1 MVASIGGD
9 ACMRGI
15 NKVILLGRATRD
27 TELRTTTSGKPV
39 SNLRLATNRVTRGT
53 DGELTEHPQYHTVI
67 CWDRLAEQTG
77 THVTKGRLV
86 YVEGRLES
94 RSFTDK
100 EGKEREVTE
109 VIAADV
115 QFLDGP
121 NPEGADVPAEERTA
135 DTDFDDLEIPF

>member
-1 MVASIGGD
+1 
-9 ACMRGI
+9 MRGT

-27 TELRTTTSGKPV
+27 TELRSTGNGTSV
-39 SNLRLATNRVTRGT
+39 SNIRLATNRVTRGK
-53 DGELTEHPQYHTVI
+53 DGEFLEHPQYHTVI

-77 THVTKGRLV
+77 KHVTKGRLV

-100 EGKEREVTE
+100 AGQERAVTE

-115 QFLDGP
+115 QFLDAPGTKTI
-121 NPEGADVPAEERTA
+121 DLPAQ
-135 DTDFDDLEIPF
+135 DHDDSDDSDAVDIPF

>member
-1 MVASIGGD
+1 
-9 ACMRGI
+9 MRGI

-27 TELRTTTSGKPV
+27 TELRATGSGTPV
-39 SNLRLATNRVTRGT
+39 SNIRLATNRQTKGK
-53 DGELTEHPQYHTVI
+53 DGERKESTQYHTVI

-77 THVTKGRLV
+77 KHVTKGRLV

-94 RSFTDK
+94 RSFTDTD
-100 EGKEREVTE
+100 GKERAVTE

-115 QFLDGP
+115 QFLEAPSTRGEDLP
-121 NPEGADVPAEERTA
+121 PADRDA

>member
-1 MVASIGGD
+1 
-9 ACMRGI
+9 MRGI

-27 TELRTTTSGKPV
+27 TELRSTTSGTAV
-39 SNLRLATNRVTRGT
+39 SNIRLATNRVVRGK

-67 CWDRLAEQTG
+67 CWERLAEQTG
-77 THVTKGRLV
+77 KHVTKGRLV

-100 EGKEREVTE
+100 DGKEREVTE
-109 VIAADV
+109 VIASDV

-121 NPEGADVPAEERTA
+121 ATTSTDLPAAEHTA
-135 DTDFDDLEIPF
+135 DTDFDDLDIPF

>member
-1 MVASIGGD
+1 
-9 ACMRGI
+9 MRGI

-27 TELRTTTSGKPV
+27 TELRSTTTGTAV
-39 SNLRLATNRVTRGT
+39 SNIRLATNRVVRSK
-53 DGELTEHPQYHTVI
+53 DGELAEHPQYHTVI

-86 YVEGRLES
+86 YVEGRLER

-100 EGKEREVTE
+100 DGKEREVTE

-121 NPEGADVPAEERTA
+121 STKSADLPAEARTA

>member
-1 MVASIGGD
+1 
-9 ACMRGI
+9 
-15 NKVILLGRATRD
+15 VILLGRATRD
-27 TELRTTTSGKPV
+27 TELRSTTSGTPV
-39 SNLRLATNRVTRGT
+39 SDIRLATNRVTRAK
-53 DGELTEHPQYHTVI
+53 DGELRESTQYHTVI

-100 EGKEREVTE
+100 DGKERDVTE

-121 NPEGADVPAEERTA
+121 APKSADLPTPEPTQ
-135 DTDFDDLEIPF
+135 DTDFDDLDIPF

>member
-1 MVASIGGD
+1 
-9 ACMRGI
+9 MRGI

-27 TELRTTTSGKPV
+27 TELRATTSGTPV
-39 SNLRLATNRVTRGT
+39 SNIRLATNRVTRRK

-77 THVTKGRLV
+77 KHVTKGRLV
-86 YVEGRLES
+86 YVEGRLEHG
-94 RSFTDK
+94 SFTDK
-100 EGKEREVTE
+100 DGQEREVTE

-121 NPEGADVPAEERTA
+121 GTKTTDLPAPERTA
-135 DTDFDDLEIPF
+135 DTDFDDLDIPFV

>member
-1 MVASIGGD
+1 
-9 ACMRGI
+9 MRGI

-27 TELRTTTSGKPV
+27 TELRATGNGTPV
-39 SNLRLATNRVTRGT
+39 SNIRLATNRVTRGT
-53 DGELTEHPQYHTVI
+53 DGELAEHPQYHTVI

-77 THVTKGRLV
+77 KHVTKGRLI

-100 EGKEREVTE
+100 DGTERAVTE

-121 NPEGADVPAEERTA
+121 GTKSADLPPE
-135 DTDFDDLEIPF
+135 DDDAGVDLDAIPF

>member
-1 MVASIGGD
+1 
-9 ACMRGI
+9 MRGI

-27 TELRTTTSGKPV
+27 TELRSTTSGTSV
-39 SNLRLATNRVTRGT
+39 SNIRLATNRVVRGE

-67 CWDRLAEQTG
+67 CWERLAEQTG
-77 THVTKGRLV
+77 KYVTKGRLV
-86 YVEGRLES
+86 YVEGRLEN

-100 EGKEREVTE
+100 DGKEREVTE

-121 NPEGADVPAEERTA
+121 GTISTDLPAEDRAA
-135 DTDFDDLEIPF
+135 DTGVYDLDIPF

>member
-1 MVASIGGD
+1 
-9 ACMRGI
+9 MRGT

-27 TELRTTTSGKPV
+27 TELRSTGNGTSV
-39 SNLRLATNRVTRGT
+39 SNIRLATNRVTRGK
-53 DGELTEHPQYHTVI
+53 DGEFLEHPQYHTVI

-77 THVTKGRLV
+77 KHVTKGRLV

-100 EGKEREVTE
+100 AGQERDVTE
-109 VIAADV
+109 VIASDV

-121 NPEGADVPAEERTA
+121 GTKSSDVPAEERTA
-135 DTDFDDLEIPF
+135 DTDFDDLDLP

>member
-1 MVASIGGD
+1 
-9 ACMRGI
+9 MRGI

-27 TELRTTTSGKPV
+27 TELRTTGSGTPV
-39 SNLRLATNRVTRGT
+39 SNIRLATNRVTRGKE
-53 DGELTEHPQYHTVI
+53 GELKEATQYHTII
-67 CWDRLAEQTG
+67 CWERLAEQTAK
-77 THVTKGRLV
+77 HVTKGRLV

-94 RSFTDK
+94 RSFTDR

-121 NPEGADVPAEERTA
+121 GTKSTGLPPAERAA
-135 DTDFDDLEIPF
+135 DTDVDDRNIPF

>member
-1 MVASIGGD
+1 
-9 ACMRGI
+9 MRGI

-27 TELRTTTSGKPV
+27 TELRSTTNGTPV
-39 SNLRLATNRVTRGT
+39 SNLRLATNRVTRGK
-53 DGELTEHPQYHTVI
+53 DGELAEHPQYHTVI

-77 THVTKGRLV
+77 KHVTKGRLV

-94 RSFTDK
+94 RSFIDK
-100 EGKEREVTE
+100 DGKDREVTE

-121 NPEGADVPAEERTA
+121 GTKSADLPAPEHTA

>member
-1 MVASIGGD
+1 
-9 ACMRGI
+9 MRGI

-27 TELRTTTSGKPV
+27 TELRSTTNGTPV
-39 SNLRLATNRVTRGT
+39 SNIRLATNRVVRSK

-77 THVTKGRLV
+77 KHVTKGRLV
-86 YVEGRLES
+86 YVEGQLES

-100 EGKEREVTE
+100 DGKERDVTE
-109 VIAADV
+109 VIASDV

-121 NPEGADVPAEERTA
+121 GTKSSDVPAPERTA
-135 DTDFDDLEIPF
+135 DTDFDDLDLPF

>member
-1 MVASIGGD
+1 
-9 ACMRGI
+9 MRGI

-27 TELRTTTSGKPV
+27 TELRSTTSGTLV
-39 SNLRLATNRVTRGT
+39 SNIRLATNRATRGT
-53 DGELTEHPQYHTVI
+53 DGELIEHPQYHTVI

-77 THVTKGRLV
+77 KHVTKGRLV

-100 EGKEREVTE
+100 AGKERDVTE
-109 VIAADV
+109 VIASDV

-121 NPEGADVPAEERTA
+121 GTTSADLPAEDRTT
-135 DTDFDDLEIPF
+135 DTDFDDLDIPF

>member
-1 MVASIGGD
+1 
-9 ACMRGI
+9 MRGI

-27 TELRTTTSGKPV
+27 TELRSTTNGTPV
-39 SNLRLATNRVTRGT
+39 SNIRLATNRATRT
-53 DGELTEHPQYHTVI
+53 KDGELKESTQYHTII

-77 THVTKGRLV
+77 KHVTKGRLV

-100 EGKEREVTE
+100 DGNERAVTE

-121 NPEGADVPAEERTA
+121 STKSADLPAEERA
-135 DTDFDDLEIPF
+135 HDTDFDDLDIPF

>member
-1 MVASIGGD
+1 
-9 ACMRGI
+9 MRGI

-27 TELRTTTSGKPV
+27 TELRSTTAGTPV
-39 SNLRLATNRVTRGT
+39 SNLRLATNRVTRT
-53 DGELTEHPQYHTVI
+53 KDGELTESTQYHTVI

-121 NPEGADVPAEERTA
+121 GTKSTDLPAQERTQ
-135 DTDFDDLEIPF
+135 DTDFDDLDIPFV

>member
-1 MVASIGGD
+1 
-9 ACMRGI
+9 MRGI

-27 TELRTTTSGKPV
+27 TELRATASGTPV
-39 SNLRLATNRVTRGT
+39 SNIRLATNRVVRGK

-67 CWDRLAEQTG
+67 CWERLAEQTG
-77 THVTKGRLV
+77 KHVTKGRLI

-100 EGKEREVTE
+100 DGKEREVTE

-115 QFLDGP
+115 QFLDGAGEKRTDLP
-121 NPEGADVPAEERTA
+121 PDDRDESALEEL
-135 DTDFDDLEIPF
+135 DIPF